1 MREEYLCPTPLDTEE
16 LGAELAR
23 RAAKGNS
30 MLFALYG
37 DLGAG
42 KTAFVRGAAKA
53 LGENDAASPTFSV
66 LHEYDSWPS
75 IFHFDLYRLAGPDD
89 LEAVGFFDA
98 LDRGGILFVEWPERA
113 EGFLPLGH
121 VDVQLQVLDDGTRK
135 IFVNDPQN
143 LLSSP

>member
-1 MREEYLCPTPLDTEE
+1 MREEYLCSTLSETEK

-23 RAAKGNS
+23 RAAQRPPV
-30 MLFALYG
+30 LFALYG

-42 KTAFVRGAAKA
+42 KTALVRGAAAA

-66 LHEYDSWPS
+66 LHEYDSRPS

-98 LDRGGILFVEWPERA
+98 LDKDGLIFVEWPERA
-113 EGFLPLGH
+113 KDFLPSRH
-121 VDVQLQVLDDGTRK
+121 VGVQLQVLEDSSRR
-135 IFVNDPQN
+135 IFVNDPQE
-143 LLSSP
+143 LLSAL